1 MTVDAAEPTGIHFDP
16 AAVALAFALRIF
28 VAARKKGAASPKV
41 GAQTLFTL
49 EE

>member
-1 MTVDAAEPTGIHFDP
+1 V
-16 AAVALAFALRIF
+16 VFALRIV

>member
-1 MTVDAAEPTGIHFDP
+1 V
-16 AAVALAFALRIF
+16 VFALRIA

-41 GAQTLFTL
+41 GAQTLFTV